1 MNAKTRP
8 SYTSK
13 VFIFS
18 KPQSSVL
25 SVAQPGA
32 GIITEISFQIFN
44 ICSRENDMPEHFERA
59 HNGHFVAEAKLSFCS
74 RCGKIDSCNCTANN
88 EELSPR
94 EMERRVRDH
103 VRDLGFDRETR
114 RYCWAW
120 LSNVEGV
127 FFSDVFIFSLN
138 FTGEPESRPGTTRMA
153 INVTINVFLPDT
165 DAIRFLFRALKAFN
179 EWSCIH

>member
-1 MNAKTRP
+1 MTRNPISRSLNAKTRP

-94 EMERRVRDH
+94 EMERRVRDQ

-114 RYCWAW
+114 RY
-120 LSNVEGV
+120 
-127 FFSDVFIFSLN
+127 F
-138 FTGEPESRPGTTRMA
+138 
-153 INVTINVFLPDT
+153 
-165 DAIRFLFRALKAFN
+165 
-179 EWSCIH
+179 